1 MQLKSQEEGHVCS
14 AYEELAE
21 SFEEL
26 RAESEAREA
35 GFLEQINHW
44 RREVDVKHAQY
55 EEAHSQVLQPDEL
68 EKLRKH
74 IVEEIEV
81 PTRVL
86 VQELQCEMDE
96 AVSVYAKAVADL
108 DALRTHHHVEVARLL
123 QENEYQKIEHA
134 KEIDTLRSELNIYEE
149 NLRLKSEEAAA
160 LKANVTKHLH
170 ISFQNR
176 TLASDN
182 QVQRE
187 LRAQAVSV
195 AERAEQELRSRTIQN
210 DQLERRVKIL
220 EEDSEEKESRAM
232 RLRAALEVSEEQKA
246 NLIRLLAKQQTRRT
260 VKMKQAVSEASQK
273 FTELESH
280 FLVEREEA
288 AKNRHSMVMRI
299 QTHEEALDKIQES
312 CVAEIQA
319 AKKSA
324 HLAETRRLNVEIKL
338 DAALM
343 DLAACKAD
351 LLRATAEA
359 EALRESV
366 ARLDREY
373 SCEVPLLKNALEQSR
388 AVRKSFSR
396 ASFKFF

>member
-44 RREVDVKHAQY
+44 RREVDVKHSQY

-81 PTRVL
+81 PTRVI

-220 EEDSEEKESRAM
+220 EADSEEKESRAM
-232 RLRAALEVSEEQKA
+232 RLRAALEV
-246 NLIRLLAKQQTRRT
+246 
-260 VKMKQAVSEASQK
+260 V
-273 FTELESH
+273 
-280 FLVEREEA
+280 
-288 AKNRHSMVMRI
+288 KNR
-299 QTHEEALDKIQES
+299 
-312 CVAEIQA
+312 
-319 AKKSA
+319 
-324 HLAETRRLNVEIKL
+324 RLTSS
-338 DAALM
+338 D
-343 DLAACKAD
+343 
-351 LLRATAEA
+351 
-359 EALRESV
+359 
-366 ARLDREY
+366 Y
-373 SCEVPLLKNALEQSR
+373 SQNNRPGEL
-388 AVRKSFSR
+388 
-396 ASFKFF
+396 